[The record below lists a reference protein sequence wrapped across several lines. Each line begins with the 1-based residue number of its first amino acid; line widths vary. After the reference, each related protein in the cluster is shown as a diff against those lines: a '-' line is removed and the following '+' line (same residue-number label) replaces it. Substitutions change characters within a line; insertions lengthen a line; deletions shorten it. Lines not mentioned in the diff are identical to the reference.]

1 MKKILCMMAL
11 TACASLVQ
19 ADDIKVNTLKYAGP
33 YPMQQPF
40 MVDDTD
46 VNAKKYSADNLIE
59 TPLPLT
65 DVFSSK
71 HADIKG
77 NDGISLPKSDA
88 EHALHLMGFT
98 LQNNRYGK
106 VKLTVEGLTKY
117 HLYLDGTKV
126 GTDSMVLEPGTH
138 QVVIKALTAKNSAEK
153 VKINL
158 STVNDGWVKL
168 TDPNGGRNILL
179 TDILHG
185 KRFSGIS
192 LSAGGRYLITN
203 YSDTKPGGKTDYHA
217 AITELASGKVVA
229 QGSENWVWMP
239 KSEKYYYFRDRQ
251 HGRELVVADPQ
262 TGAEQVLANQLPEG
276 RAVMAPTEDYLV
288 YMMRQEGP
296 KERKDVFEVLEPDD
310 RQPGWRD
317 RSYLAKYDLKTHVLQ
332 QLTYGYR
339 NMYLNDISQD
349 GRTILFSV
357 STNRLTERPT
367 SLQTVYCLDV
377 NTLEAVKLVDGD
389 GFLAGATF
397 SPDAKQVLFQGS
409 PEAFDGVGKNV
420 KADQV
425 PSMYDYQLYVMNV
438 KDKEVKPLTKYFNP
452 NVSDMEWSTA
462 DGKIYFMAENK
473 DSVSLY
479 RMEPASWVIHQMQVP
494 EELVKSFTLA
504 NESTTMVYCGQGTKN
519 SDRIYSVNLKDDDC
533 CLVEDLS
540 QELLDGIKLGD
551 CKSWNFMNSR
561 GDTIYGRYYLPAD
574 FDPNKQYPMVVDYY
588 GGCSPTS
595 RTFES
600 RYPQHVY
607 ASMGYVVYVVN
618 PSGATGFGQEFAAR
632 HVNTAGKGVAEDI
645 IEGVKKFTAEHSFV
659 NAKKIGCIGA
669 SYGGFMTQYLQTQ
682 TDIFAAAISHAGIS
696 DHTSYWGEGYWGYSY
711 SEVSMA
717 NSYPWTRKDLYV
729 DQSPL
734 FNADKIHTPLLFL
747 HGNADTNVP
756 VGESIQM
763 FTALKLL
770 GRPTAFV
777 VVDGQ
782 NHHILDYEKRIR
794 WQNTIFAWFQKWLQ
808 DDDSWWKAMY
818 PTKKL

>member
-1 MKKILCMMAL
+1 MKKILLILAL
-11 TACASLVQ
+11 TAGSSFVKAE
-19 ADDIKVNTLKYAGP
+19 DIKVNTLKYAGP
-33 YPMQQPF
+33 FAMQQPYL
-40 MVDDTD
+40 VDETD
-46 VNAKKYSADNLIE
+46 VNAKKYSPESLID

-65 DVFSSK
+65 DVFTSSR
-71 HADIKG
+71 ADIKG
-77 NDGISLPKSDA
+77 NDGITVPKSDA
-88 EHALHLMGFT
+88 EYALHLMGFT
-98 LQNNRYGK
+98 MQNNRYGK
-106 VKLTVEGLTKY
+106 AKLTVEGLKKY
-117 HLYLDGTKV
+117 HVFLDGTKV
-126 GTDSMVLEPGTH
+126 GMDSLVLEPGTH
-138 QVVIKALTAKNSAEK
+138 RVVIKALTTKNNAEK
-153 VKINL
+153 MKVTIGIADNGL
-158 STVNDGWVKL
+158 VKL
-168 TDPNGGRNILL
+168 TDAKAGRNILL

-185 KRFSGIS
+185 KRFSSAS
-192 LSAGGRYLITN
+192 LSADGKYLITN
-203 YSDTKPGGKTDYHA
+203 YTETLPGGKTYYSTK
-217 AITELASGKVVA
+217 ISELSSGRILKQSEDNAQWMPRSSKYLFFRSGK
-229 QGSENWVWMP
+229 Q
-239 KSEKYYYFRDRQ
+239 
-251 HGRELVVADPQ
+251 GRELVAVDPL
-262 TGAEQVLANQLPEG
+262 TGAEEVLASQLPEG
-276 RAVMAPTEDYLV
+276 RAVMAPTEDFLV
-288 YMMRQEGP
+288 FMMQQEGP

-317 RSYLAKYDLKTHVLQ
+317 RSYLAKYDLKTHVFQ

-349 GRTILFSV
+349 GRFILFSV
-357 STNRLTERPT
+357 STNRLTARPT
-367 SLQTVYCLDV
+367 SLQTVYRMDI
-377 NTLEAVKLVDGD
+377 NTLEVEKLVDGD
-389 GFLAGATF
+389 GFLAGCSF

-409 PEAFDGVGKNV
+409 PEAFNGVGKNV
-420 KADQV
+420 KPDQV

-452 NVSDMEWSTA
+452 NVTDAEWSPA

-479 RMEPASWVIHQMQVP
+479 RMEPNTWEIHQMRVP
-494 EELVKSFTLA
+494 EELVKSFSLA
-504 NESTTMVYCGQGTKN
+504 NNTPEMVYCGQGTAN
-519 SDRIYSVNLKDDDC
+519 SDRVYSVNLKDDEC

-540 QELLDGIKLGD
+540 HELLDGIKLGV
-551 CKSWNFMNSR
+551 CKSWNFVNSR

-574 FDPNKQYPMVVDYY
+574 FDPNRQYPMVVDYY

-607 ASMGYVVYVVN
+607 ASMGYIVYVVN

-645 IEGVKKFTAEHSFV
+645 IEGVMQFTKEHPFV

-696 DHTSYWGEGYWGYSY
+696 DHTSYWGEGYWGYNY

-777 VVDGQ
+777 VVEGQ
-782 NHHILDYEKRIR
+782 NHHILDYDKRIR

-808 DDDSWWKAMY
+808 DDDSWWEAMY
-818 PTKKL
+818 PAKKL

>member
-377 NTLEAVKLVDGD
+377 NTLEAEKLVEDD

-425 PSMYDYQLYVMNV
+425 PSMYDYQLYVMDINN
-438 KDKEVKPLTKYFNP
+438 KEVKPLTKYFNP
-452 NVSDMEWSTA
+452 NVTDMEWSSA

-479 RMEPASWVIHQMQVP
+479 RMEPASWEIHQMKVP

-504 NESTTMVYCGQGTKN
+504 NKMTTMVYCGQGTKN
-519 SDRIYSVNLKDDDC
+519 SDRIYSVDLKNDIHK
-533 CLVEDLS
+533 LVEDLS
-540 QELLDGIKLGD
+540 YELLDGIKLGD
-551 CKSWNFMNSR
+551 CKSWNFVNSR

-645 IEGVKKFTAEHSFV
+645 IEGVKQFTAEHAFI
-659 NAKKIGCIGA
+659 NPKKIGCIGA

-696 DHTSYWGEGYWGYSY
+696 DHTSYWGEGYWGYNY

-777 VVDGQ
+777 VVEGQ

-808 DDDSWWKAMY
+808 DDDSWWEAMY

>member
-1 MKKILCMMAL
+1 MKKILLFLAL
-11 TACASLVQ
+11 TAGALIVK
-19 ADDIKVNTLKYAGP
+19 AEDIKVNTLKYAGP

-40 MVDDTD
+40 MVDETD

-65 DVFSSK
+65 DVFKSK

-106 VKLTVEGLTKY
+106 AKLAVEGLTKY

-138 QVVIKALTAKNSAEK
+138 QVVIKALTAKNNAEK

-168 TDPNGGRNILL
+168 TDPNAGRNILL

-192 LSAGGRYLITN
+192 LSADGKYLITN
-203 YSDTKPGGKTDYHA
+203 YSDTKPGGKTEYLA
-217 AITELASGKVVA
+217 AITELATGRVIA
-229 QGSENWVWMP
+229 QGSENWQWMP
-239 KSEKYYYFRDRQ
+239 KSVKYYYFRNRQ
-251 HGRELVVADPQ
+251 QGRELVTVDPQ

-357 STNRLTERPT
+357 NTSRLTERPT

-409 PEAFDGVGKNV
+409 PEAFNGVGKNV

-504 NESTTMVYCGQGTKN
+504 NKSATMVYCGQGTKN
-519 SDRIYSVNLKDDDC
+519 SDRIYSVDLKNDSH

-540 QELLDGIKLGD
+540 HDLLDGIKLGD
-551 CKSWNFMNSR
+551 CKSWNYVNSR

-645 IEGVKKFTAEHSFV
+645 IEGVKQFTAEHSFI
-659 NAKKIGCIGA
+659 NPKKIGCIGA

-696 DHTSYWGEGYWGYSY
+696 DHTSYWGEGYWGYNY

-782 NHHILDYEKRIR
+782 NHHILDYDKRIR

-808 DDDSWWKAMY
+808 DDDSWWESMY

>member
-1 MKKILCMMAL
+1 MKKILFILAL
-11 TACASLVQ
+11 TACASNIQ
-19 ADDIKVNTLKYAGP
+19 AEDIKVNALKYAGP

-40 MVDDTD
+40 IVDETD
-46 VNAKKYSADNLIE
+46 VNAKKYSAETLID

-65 DVFSSK
+65 DVFTSG

-77 NDGISLPKSDA
+77 NDGISIPKSGA
-88 EHALHLMGFT
+88 EHSLHLMGFT
-98 LQNNRYGK
+98 FQNNRYGK
-106 VKLTVEGLTKY
+106 AKLTVEGLKKY
-117 HLYLDGTKV
+117 QVFVDGAKV
-126 GTDSMVLEPGTH
+126 GTDSLVLEPGTH
-138 QVVIKALTAKNSAEK
+138 QVVIKALTNKSNEGK
-153 VKINL
+153 VKVGLATTANGL
-158 STVNDGWVKL
+158 LKL
-168 TDPNGGRNILL
+168 TDGAAGRNILL

-185 KRFSGIS
+185 KRFSGLS
-192 LSAGGRYLITN
+192 LSADGKYLITG
-203 YSDTKPGGKTDYHA
+203 YSDTKPGGKTDYFTT
-217 AITELASGKVVA
+217 ITELATGRVIA
-229 QGSENWVWMP
+229 NGEENWQWMP
-239 KSEKYYYFRDRQ
+239 RSVQYYYFRNRQ
-251 HGRELVVADPQ
+251 HGRELVVVNPQ
-262 TGAEQVLANQLPEG
+262 TGEEKVLANQLPEG
-276 RAVMAPTEDYLV
+276 RAVMAPTEDYLI

-317 RSYLAKYDLKTHVLQ
+317 RYYLAKYDLKQHVLQ

-349 GRTILFSV
+349 GKYILFSV
-357 STNRLTERPT
+357 STSRLTERPT
-367 SLQTVYCLDV
+367 TLQSIYRMDV
-377 NTLEAVKLVDGD
+377 NTLEAEKLVEGD
-389 GFLAGATF
+389 GFLAGSSF

-409 PEAFDGVGKNV
+409 PEAFNGVGKNV
-420 KADQV
+420 KPNQV
-425 PSMYDYQLYVMNV
+425 PSMYDYQLYVMDV

-452 NVSDMEWSTA
+452 NVTDVEWSQA

-479 RMEPASWVIHQMQVP
+479 RMEPQTWEIHQMRVP
-494 EELVKSFTLA
+494 EELVKSFSLA
-504 NESTTMVYCGQGTKN
+504 NNAAEMVYCGQGTKN
-519 SDRIYSVNLKDDDC
+519 SDRIYSVDLKDDKY

-540 QELLDGIKLGD
+540 HELLDGIQLGD
-551 CKSWNFMNSR
+551 CKSWNFVNSR

-632 HVNTAGKGVAEDI
+632 HVNTAGQGVAEDI
-645 IEGVKKFTAEHSFV
+645 IEGVKRFTAEHSFI
-659 NAKKIGCIGA
+659 NPKKIGCIGA

-782 NHHILDYEKRIR
+782 NHHILDYDKRIR

-808 DDDSWWKAMY
+808 DDDSWWEAMY
-818 PTKKL
+818 PAKKL

>member
-1 MKKILCMMAL
+1 MKKLLFIMAL
-11 TACASLVQ
+11 TGMTSLVH
-19 ADDIKVNTLKYAGP
+19 ADDIKITTVKYAGP
-33 YPMQQPF
+33 YAMQQPF
-40 MVDDTD
+40 MVDETD
-46 VNAKKYSADNLIE
+46 VNSKKYSAESLID
-59 TPLPLT
+59 TPLPLG
-65 DVFSSK
+65 DVFNSTHS
-71 HADIKG
+71 DLRG
-77 NDGISLPKSDA
+77 NEGITIPKSNADY
-88 EHALHLMGFT
+88 ALHLIGFT
-98 LQNNRYGK
+98 MQNNRYGK
-106 VKLTVEGLTKY
+106 AKVTVEGLKKY
-117 HLYLDGTKV
+117 QLFVDGLKA
-126 GTDSMVLEPGTH
+126 GPDSLTLEPGTH
-138 QVVIKALTAKNSAEK
+138 QMVIKALTAKDASET
-153 VKINL
+153 VKINVTTHGAGML
-158 STVNDGWVKL
+158 KL
-168 TDPNGGRNILL
+168 TNQQAGRNILL

-185 KRFSGIS
+185 KRYSGAS
-192 LSAGGRYLITN
+192 LSSDGKYLITS
-203 YSDTKPGGKTDYHA
+203 YSDTKPGGKTDYSST
-217 AITELASGKVVA
+217 IKEVASGKIIA
-229 QGSENWVWMP
+229 QGTDNWQWMP
-239 KSEKYYYFRDRQ
+239 RSVKYYYFRSRLE
-251 HGRELVVADPQ
+251 GRELVVVDPQ
-262 TGAEQVLANQLPEG
+262 TGKEEVLANNLPEG
-276 RAVMAPTEDYLV
+276 RAVMAPTEDYLI

-317 RSYLAKYDLKTHVLQ
+317 RGYLAKYDLKQHVFQ

-349 GRTILFSV
+349 GKYILFSV
-357 STNRLTERPT
+357 STSRLTARPT
-367 SLQTVYCLDV
+367 TLQSVYCMDV
-377 NTLEAVKLVDGD
+377 NTLKAEKLVEGD
-389 GFLAGATF
+389 GFLAGCSF
-397 SPDAKQVLFQGS
+397 SPDAKQVIFQGT
-409 PEAFDGVGKNV
+409 PEAFNGIGKNV
-420 KADQV
+420 KPDQV
-425 PSMYDYQLYVMNV
+425 PSMYDYQLYVMDVN
-438 KDKEVKPLTKYFNP
+438 DKGVKPLTKYFNP
-452 NVSDMEWSTA
+452 NVTDVEWSSA
-462 DGKIYFMAENK
+462 DGKIYFLAENK
-473 DSVSLY
+473 DCVSLY
-479 RMEPASWVIHQMQVP
+479 RMEPKSWEIHQIQVP
-494 EELVKSFTLA
+494 EDLLKGFSIASHASE
-504 NESTTMVYCGQGTKN
+504 MVVAGQGASN
-519 SDRIYSVNLKDDDC
+519 SDRIYTLNLKNDKC
-533 CLVEDLS
+533 NLIEDLS
-540 QELLDGIKLGD
+540 EEILKGVKLGD
-551 CKSWNFMNSR
+551 CLAWDFVSSR
-561 GDTIYGRYYLPAD
+561 GDTINGRYYLPAD

-588 GGCSPTS
+588 GGCSPTG
-595 RTFES
+595 RNFES

-659 NAKKIGCIGA
+659 NPKKIGCIGA

-782 NHHILDYEKRIR
+782 NHHILDYDKRIR

-808 DDDSWWKAMY
+808 DDDSWWEAMY
-818 PTKKL
+818 PSKSL

>member
-1 MKKILCMMAL
+1 MKKFLIVLAL
-11 TACASLVQ
+11 SASASFVK
-19 ADDIKVNTLKYAGP
+19 AEDIKVNSLRYAGP

-40 MVDDTD
+40 IVDDTD
-46 VNAKKYSADNLIE
+46 VNAKKYSADNLMD
-59 TPLPLT
+59 TPLPLM
-65 DVFSSK
+65 DVFGSK

-77 NDGISLPKSDA
+77 VDGISLPKSDA
-88 EHALHLMGFT
+88 DHALHLMGFT
-98 LQNNRYGK
+98 MQNNRYGK
-106 VKLTVEGLTKY
+106 AKLTVEGLTKY
-117 HLYLDGTKV
+117 QVFVDGVKV
-126 GTDSMVLEPGTH
+126 GTDSLVLEPGTH
-138 QVVIKALTAKNSAEK
+138 QVVIKALTAKNHAEK
-153 VKINL
+153 AKIIL
-158 STVNDGWVKL
+158 GTADAGLVKL
-168 TDPNGGRNILL
+168 TDSKAGRNILL

-185 KRFSGIS
+185 KRFSGVS
-192 LSAGGRYLITN
+192 LSADGKFLITD
-203 YSDTKPGGKTDYHA
+203 YSDTKPGGKTDYYA
-217 AITELASGKVVA
+217 SITELATGRVMA
-229 QGSENWVWMP
+229 QGSENWQWMP
-239 KSEKYYYFRDRQ
+239 QSVKYYYFRNRQ
-251 HGRELVVADPQ
+251 HGRELVTVDPL
-262 TGAEQVLANQLPEG
+262 TGKEEVLANQLPEG

-288 YMMRQEGP
+288 FMMRQEGP

-317 RSYLAKYDLKTHVLQ
+317 RSYLAKYDLKSHVLQ

-349 GRTILFSV
+349 GRYILFSV
-357 STNRLTERPT
+357 STNRLTARPT
-367 SLQTVYCLDV
+367 SLQTVYRMDV
-377 NTLEAVKLVDGD
+377 NTLVAEKLVEGD
-389 GFLAGATF
+389 GFLAGGSF

-420 KADQV
+420 KPDQV

-452 NVSDMEWSTA
+452 NVTDMEWSAA
-462 DGKIYFMAENK
+462 DGRIYFMAENK

-479 RMEPASWVIHQMQVP
+479 RMEPNSWEIHQMLVP
-494 EELVKSFTLA
+494 EELVKGFTLA
-504 NESTTMVYCGQGTKN
+504 NRANTMVYCGQGTKN
-519 SDRIYSVNLKDDDC
+519 SDRIYAVDLKNDSHR
-533 CLVEDLS
+533 LVDDLS
-540 QELLDGIKLGD
+540 HELLDGIKLGD
-551 CKSWNFMNSR
+551 CKSWNFVNSR

-574 FDPNKQYPMVVDYY
+574 FDANKQYPMVVDYY

-696 DHTSYWGEGYWGYSY
+696 DHTSYWGEGYWGYNY

-777 VVDGQ
+777 VVEGQ
-782 NHHILDYEKRIR
+782 NHHILDYDKRIR

-808 DDDSWWKAMY
+808 DDDSWWEAMY

>member
-1 MKKILCMMAL
+1 MRKILFIL
-11 TACASLVQ
+11 ACVAFASNVN
-19 ADDIKVNTLKYAGP
+19 AEDIKVNTVKYAGP
-33 YPMQQPF
+33 YVMQQPF
-40 MVDDTD
+40 LVDETD
-46 VNAKKYSADNLIE
+46 VNAKKYSVESLID
-59 TPLPLT
+59 TPLPLS
-65 DVFSSK
+65 DVFVSEQ
-71 HADIKG
+71 ADITGK
-77 NDGISLPKSDA
+77 DGVTIPKSDA
-88 EHALHLMGFT
+88 EHALHLIGFT
-98 LQNNRYGK
+98 MQNTRYGK
-106 VKLTVEGLTKY
+106 AKLTVEGLKKY
-117 HLYLDGTKV
+117 QLFVDGVKA
-126 GTDSMVLEPGTH
+126 GPDSLVLEPGSH
-138 QVVIKALTAKNSAEK
+138 QVVMKVLTTKNNAEK

-158 STVNDGWVKL
+158 ATLEKDFLKL
-168 TDPNGGRNILL
+168 TDQKEGRNILL

-185 KRFSGIS
+185 KRYAGVS
-192 LSAGGRYLITN
+192 LSSDGKYLITSYN
-203 YSDTKPGGKTDYHA
+203 DTKQGGKTDYYST
-217 AITELASGKVVA
+217 ITELPTGRVIA
-229 QGSENWVWMP
+229 QGTENWQWMP
-239 KSEKYYYFRDRQ
+239 RSVKYYYFRNRL
-251 HGRELVVADPQ
+251 HGRELVTVDPQ
-262 TGAEQVLANQLPEG
+262 TGAEKVLADQLPEG
-276 RAVMAPTEDYLV
+276 HVVMAPTEDYLIF
-288 YMMRQEGP
+288 MMRQEGP

-317 RSYLAKYDLKTHVLQ
+317 RSYLAKYDLKQHVLQ

-349 GRTILFSV
+349 GKYILFSV
-357 STNRLTERPT
+357 SYSRLTERPT
-367 SLQTVYCLDV
+367 TLQTVYRMDV
-377 NTLEAVKLVDGD
+377 NTLEVEKLVDGD
-389 GFLAGATF
+389 GFLAGCSF
-397 SPDAKQVLFQGS
+397 SPDAKQVLFQAT
-409 PEAFDGVGKNV
+409 PEAFNGIGKNV
-420 KADQV
+420 KPDQI
-425 PSMYDYQLYVMNV
+425 PSMYDYQLYVMDV
-438 KDKEVKPLTKYFNP
+438 EGKEVKPLTKYFNP
-452 NVSDMEWSTA
+452 NVTNVEWSTA
-462 DGKIYFMAENK
+462 DEKIYFLAENK

-479 RMEPASWVIHQMQVP
+479 RMEPMSWEIHQMQVP
-494 EELVKSFTLA
+494 EELLKGFTLA
-504 NESTTMVYCGQGTKN
+504 NNAPTMVYCGQGTKN
-519 SDRIYSVNLKDDDC
+519 SDRIYAVDLKNDSH

-540 QELLDGIKLGD
+540 HDLLEGIKLGD
-551 CKSWNFMNSR
+551 CKSWNYVNSR

-574 FDPNKQYPMVVDYY
+574 FDPTKQYPMVVDYY

-645 IEGVKKFTAEHSFV
+645 IEGVKNFV
-659 NAKKIGCIGA
+659 ANHPYINAKKIGCIGA

-777 VVDGQ
+777 VVEGQ
-782 NHHILDYEKRIR
+782 NHHITDYDKRIR

-808 DDDSWWKAMY
+808 DDDSWWEAMY
-818 PTKKL
+818 PTKTL